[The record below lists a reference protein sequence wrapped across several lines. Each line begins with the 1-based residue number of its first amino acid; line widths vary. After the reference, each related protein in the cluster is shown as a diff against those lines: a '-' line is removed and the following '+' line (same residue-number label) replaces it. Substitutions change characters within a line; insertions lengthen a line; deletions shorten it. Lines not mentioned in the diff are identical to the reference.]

1 MLIRTHLK
9 FQIFKEKLK
18 IEEIISITVF
28 ILVQLFA
35 SFKVL
40 LNSTCSFKTVFI
52 LLILLLIFT
61 LLLFLALKDFKTM
74 EVDQKVSLYL
84 IITLLL
90 LNVSL
95 FLVKGS
101 TWGLEVT
108 RNYFY
113 LPYENLIGAIILG
126 LIFQLIVVI
135 TKEKGLGQGDVRIAI
150 ICGLLIGS
158 SNLILWLY
166 ITIFTAL
173 IYGLIL
179 AYKKKRFKG
188 LKIPFVPFMVLGII
202 VVLLLSL

>member
-90 LNVSL
+90 LNVSF

>member
-1 MLIRTHLK
+1 MK

-90 LNVSL
+90 LNVSF